1 MNYRNLTLLFFWP
14 CITSFTFANNGAQ
27 LTTSISSNKEFIV
40 VIDHALHFQFGCLY
54 PMTYQI
60 DVPSGSSGLKA
71 LEEHQISNSAWVQLE
86 EKTSADTF
94 NAIEAVRFDYT
105 NNRAYVSAAFSGAS
119 DSLILKIVD
128 ASNNP
133 VSIAYGGISKYYD
146 NRKAVVTATFD
157 DWADWMSIEGLSIIR
172 LFRSHGLYLTGGVI
186 TWYTSDTTWAK
197 IQAELDSGFVEV
209 ASHSRNHIA
218 TPYDTTI
225 DRVQYSSVSEI
236 GGSAQDIK
244 TALTFPP
251 LFSLNGNKYVYT
263 WIAPY
268 GDYDSAVDTLMG
280 VYGYLDARL
289 YANLDTT
296 SPREYV
302 YGDSTLQAWDN
313 VHDHFMP
320 FLPTVELGA
329 PSWGGGD
336 TSLSSL
342 NGLFDAILTKGDVY
356 HMMWHP
362 QVLYTDVNKSY
373 LVDHLDYISGRTNVW
388 YVNLGHLYLYHLLQS
403 GNTQGATFV
412 ATSNSGPNNFALS
425 QNYPNPFNPSTTI
438 SFALPSR
445 SFVSLKIFDPLGRE
459 VAVIVSEEMTA
470 GSYTRQWNA
479 ANMASGVYFYRLQAG
494 TYSETKKLLLLK

>member
-1 MNYRNLTLLFFWP
+1 MSCRNLSLLYVCF
-14 CITSFTFANNGAQ
+14 CLVSSASANSGIQ
-27 LTTSISSNKEFIV
+27 LATSISSDMKLIV
-40 VIDHALHFQFGCLY
+40 VIDHTVHFQFGCLY
-54 PMTYQI
+54 PLTYQI
-60 DVPSGSSGLKA
+60 DIPPGSSSLKA
-71 LEEHQISNSAWVQLE
+71 FEEHQLSNTAWVQLA
-86 EKTSADTF
+86 EKTSVDTF
-94 NAIEAVRFDYT
+94 NAIEAVRFDYV
-105 NNRAYVSAAFSGAS
+105 NNRAYASAAFSGVS

-133 VSIAYGGISKYYD
+133 VSISYEGISRYYD
-146 NRKAVVTATFD
+146 NRKAVVTTTFD
-157 DWADWMSIEGLSIIR
+157 DWQDWMSIEGLPIIH

-186 TWYTSDTTWAK
+186 TSYTSDTTWTR

-209 ASHSRNHIA
+209 ASHSRNHIP

-225 DRVQYSSVSEI
+225 DRVQYTSVSEI

-244 TALTFPP
+244 TALNFPP
-251 LFSLNGNKYVYT
+251 LFSLNGTKYVYT

-268 GDYDSAVDTLMG
+268 GDYDSVVDTLMG

-289 YANLDTT
+289 YDNLDTT

-302 YGDSTLQAWDN
+302 YGDSTLQSWDSIN
-313 VHDHFMP
+313 NHFIP

-342 NGLFDAILTKGDVY
+342 NGLFDAILAKGDVY

-373 LVDHLDYISGRTNVW
+373 LVGHLNYISGRTNVW

-403 GNTQGATFV
+403 GVTNGVTLV
-412 ATSNSGPNNFALS
+412 AAPHSEPNSFELM
-425 QNYPNPFNPSTTI
+425 QNYPEPFNPSTAI
-438 SFALPSR
+438 SFVLPTR
-445 SFVSLKIFDPLGRE
+445 SSVSLKIYDMLGRE
-459 VAVIVSEEMTA
+459 VSIVVSGELPA
-470 GSYTRQWNA
+470 GHYSRQWNA
-479 ANMASGVYFYRLQAG
+479 SAFASGVYFYRLQAG
-494 TYSETKKLLLLK
+494 SFVQTKKLVVVK